1 MARRHSVFGLQNCSQ
16 IAHAGLLPTPAQS
29 PNGDAS
35 VPDYYRLAV
44 RPGLHFFIGHQNR
57 GASMTPAAVPT
68 VFVIDDDDLV
78 RASIEGMLKS
88 VGLRSETFGTAQEFL
103 HSKRAD
109 GPSCLVL
116 DVRLPG
122 ISGLDFQHELA
133 HAGIRIPIIFITGH
147 GDIPM
152 TVKAMKSGAV
162 EFLTKPFRDQDL
174 LDAIHQALD
183 RDRVM
188 RQQQNEL
195 GELRKR
201 YELLT
206 TREREV
212 MGLVVSGMLNKQI
225 AFDLGTSEITVKIQ
239 RGHVMR
245 KMQAESLAD
254 LVRMAAKLELPAGK
268 K

>member
-1 MARRHSVFGLQNCSQ
+1 MTS
-16 IAHAGLLPTPAQS
+16 AGA
-29 PNGDAS
+29 
-35 VPDYYRLAV
+35 
-44 RPGLHFFIGHQNR
+44 
-57 GASMTPAAVPT
+57 PT
-68 VFVIDDDDLV
+68 VFVIDDDALV
-78 RASIEGMLKS
+78 RAAIQGMLKS
-88 VGLRSETFGTAQEFL
+88 VSLQAETFGTTQEFL
-103 HSKRAD
+103 RSKRPD

-122 ISGLDFQHELA
+122 VNGLDFQRELA
-133 HAGIRIPIIFITGH
+133 QAGFRIPIIFITGH

-152 TVKAMKSGAV
+152 TVRAMKSGAV

-183 RDRVM
+183 ADRAT

-195 GELRKR
+195 AELRKR
-201 YELLT
+201 HESLT

-225 AFDLGTSEITVKIQ
+225 AFDLGTSEITIKIH

-245 KMQAESLAD
+245 KMQADSLAE
-254 LVRMAAKLELPAGK
+254 LVRMAAKLELPPGK